1 MSQLRQP
8 RLADMVARSLRERI
22 VDGDLEDG
30 ATLPTLDRLVTEFG
44 VSPPSVREALRILES
59 EGLIT
64 VRRGNVGGAIVHRP
78 TAEGAAFMLGLV
90 LQSRSVDVA
99 DVATGL
105 AHLQAVCARLC
116 AQRADRQSE
125 VVPSLRA
132 AHEAALQSIEDD
144 GRLFEKHA
152 RGFHRA
158 LVACCGNESLILLVG
173 TLEELWSQQD
183 EAWSRRVTTS
193 SESPDPTLRRD
204 GLRAHQDILEAIEV
218 GDALRVLMLVGEHCA
233 HPETYGAAGL
243 DGRVVR
249 ATDRLPDQ

>member
-8 RLADMVARSLRERI
+8 RLADLVARSLRERI

-30 ATLPTLDRLVTEFG
+30 ATLPTLDRLVTEFN
-44 VSPPSVREALRILES
+44 VSAPSVREALRILES

-64 VRRGNVGGAIVHRP
+64 VRRGNVGGAVVHRP
-78 TAEGAAFMLGLV
+78 TAEGAAFTLGLV
-90 LQSRSVDVA
+90 LQSRSVDIA
-99 DVATGL
+99 DVAVALG
-105 AHLQAVCARLC
+105 HLQALCARLC
-116 AQRADRQSE
+116 AQRPDRQTA
-125 VVPSLRA
+125 VTPILQA
-132 AHEAALQSIEDD
+132 AQDAALESMDEDV
-144 GRLFEKHA
+144 RLFESHA

-158 LVACCGNESLILLVG
+158 LVSCCGNHSLIMLVG

-183 EAWSRRVTTS
+183 AAWSRRVTTS
-193 SESPDPTLRRD
+193 ESPDPELRRD
-204 GLRAHQDILEAIEV
+204 GLSAHQEILEAIDAGDASRALILV
-218 GDALRVLMLVGEHCA
+218 GDHCA